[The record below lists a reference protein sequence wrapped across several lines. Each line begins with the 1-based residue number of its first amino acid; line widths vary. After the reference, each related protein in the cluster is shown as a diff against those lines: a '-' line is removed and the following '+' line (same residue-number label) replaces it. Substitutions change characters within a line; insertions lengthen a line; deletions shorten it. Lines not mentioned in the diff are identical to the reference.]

1 MAAADANRAS
11 HVLRRSLRS
20 LALLAALGLA
30 SAPLTA
36 QTLQRGNGPEPDSLD
51 PQRAQGLS
59 AQQVLRDLF
68 EGLMRDDAE
77 GQLVPGAATAVAV
90 DDDGRRYRFTLRAD
104 GRFAD
109 GSAVTADDFVYSFER
124 ALDPAT
130 AAPSAGMLLPIAGAA
145 ERLRGGSAPLGVRA
159 LDPLTLEIRLHA
171 PRSDFLRRLALP
183 IAMPVQRS
191 AIATHGTGF
200 TRPGR
205 LTGNGAYRLVAWT
218 PQAWLEL
225 ERNPHYRA
233 AGRVAIERVRYHVT
247 EDASSELKRFEA
259 GELHL
264 TETLPPGQLAR
275 LQLRHAGQLVVAPAY
290 ATFYLGYNL
299 RHPRLANAI
308 ALREALSLAIDREIL
323 VRHIT
328 GNGEWPAYA
337 LIPPAAADAAHMA
350 AAAWTAEQRQRRA
363 RQRFAEAGFA
373 REPPLQIELRYNTS
387 LANRRLGL
395 AVAAMWEEVL
405 GIDTRLRNEEWKVF
419 VQTRRAGVITEVFR
433 GGWFADYA
441 DPLNFLEP
449 FVSGNALNTVGYA
462 DPEFDVLVASAA
474 ARGGADRDRALRAA
488 EQRLLDAHAL
498 IPLFHYSS
506 KHLVSPKLC
515 GYRAHPLDHHPSEFL
530 RWCAESRVAAASPEV
545 AVGRIVGAGSGRDFS
560 SSSTRDRGHDP
571 LPQLQRIQTGA
582 APAAALDGM
591 QFR

>member
-1 MAAADANRAS
+1 MK
-11 HVLRRSLRS
+11 
-20 LALLAALGLA
+20 LALALRCLAIGLSLGIGLPALA
-30 SAPLTA
+30 VDA
-36 QTLQRGNGPEPDSLD
+36 QTLHRGNGPEPDSLD
-51 PQRAQGLS
+51 PQRAQGLP

-77 GQLVPGAATAVAV
+77 GNLVSGAASGVEV
-90 DDDGRRYRFTLRAD
+90 DAAGRRYVFTLRPD
-104 GRFAD
+104 GRYAD
-109 GSAVTADDFVYSFER
+109 GSPVTAADFVYSFER

-130 AAPSAGMLLPIAGAA
+130 AAPSSSMLLPIAGAA
-145 ERLRGGSAPLGVRA
+145 ARLRGEPGALGVRA
-159 LDPLTLEIRLHA
+159 LDERTLEIRLEA
-171 PRSDFLRRLALP
+171 PRSDFLHRLALP
-183 IAMPVQRS
+183 IAMPVQRG
-191 AIATHGTGF
+191 AIETFGSGF

-205 LTGNGAYRLVAWT
+205 LIGNGAYVLSQWT

-233 AGRVAIERVRYHVT
+233 AGMVAIERVRYHVT

-275 LQLRHAGQLVVAPAY
+275 LRERHADQLVVAPAY

-299 RHPRLANAI
+299 RQPKLAHATV
-308 ALREALSLAIDREIL
+308 LREALSLAIDREIL

-328 GNGEWPAYA
+328 GNGELPAYA
-337 LIPPAAADAAHMA
+337 LIPPSAADAPRMA
-350 AAAWTAEQRQRRA
+350 AAAWSAQQRLERA
-363 RQRFAEAGFA
+363 RELYASAGYDPS
-373 REPPLQIELRYNTS
+373 RPLSIELRYNTS

-395 AVAAMWEEVL
+395 AVAAMWQEVL
-405 GIDTRLRNEEWKVF
+405 GVDTRLRNEEWKVF
-419 VQTRRAGVITEVFR
+419 VQTRRAGAITEVFR

-449 FVSGNALNTVGYA
+449 FTRGNALNAVGYA
-462 DPEFDVLVASAA
+462 DAEYDALVARAA
-474 ARGGADRDRALRAA
+474 AGTGLDREQALHEA

-506 KHLVSPKLC
+506 KHLVSRSVC

-530 RWCAESRVAAASPEV
+530 RWCDLSPN
-545 AVGRIVGAGSGRDFS
+545 RD
-560 SSSTRDRGHDP
+560 
-571 LPQLQRIQTGA
+571 
-582 APAAALDGM
+582 
-591 QFR
+591 

>member
-1 MAAADANRAS
+1 MAAADRIVAVNR
-11 HVLRRSLRS
+11 RRCLWVW
-20 LALLAALGLA
+20 ALLAASLV
-30 SAPLTA
+30 APALLA

-68 EGLMRDDAE
+68 EGLMRDDAD
-77 GQLVPGAATAVAV
+77 GNLVPGAALAVVV

-109 GSAVTADDFVYSFER
+109 GSAVTAADFVYSLER

-130 AAPSAGMLLPIAGAA
+130 AAPSAGMLLPIVGAA
-145 ERLRGGSAPLGVRA
+145 GRLRGEAVSLGVRA
-159 LDPLTLEIRLHA
+159 LDPLTLEIRLLA
-171 PRSDFLRRLALP
+171 PRSDFLHRLALP
-183 IAMPVQRS
+183 IAMPVQRGS
-191 AIATHGTGF
+191 VVAHGSGF

-205 LTGNGAYRLVAWT
+205 LIGNGAYVLSEWT

-233 AGRVAIERVRYHVT
+233 AAEVAIERVRYHVT
-247 EDASSELKRFEA
+247 EDASSELKRFQA

-275 LQLRHAGQLVVAPAY
+275 LSEHHAGELVVAPAY
-290 ATFYLGYNL
+290 ATFYLGCNL
-299 RHPRLANAI
+299 RHPKLADAT

-328 GNGEWPAYA
+328 GNGELPAYA
-337 LIPPAAADAAHMA
+337 LIPPAGPAAPQMT
-350 AAAWTAEQRQRRA
+350 AAAWTPAQRQQRA
-363 RQRFAEAGFA
+363 RERYAQAGFT
-373 REPPLQIELRYNTS
+373 RSRPLTIELRYNTS

-419 VQTRRAGVITEVFR
+419 VQTRRAGVATQVFR

-449 FVSGNALNTVGYA
+449 FTTGNALNAVGYA
-462 DPEFDVLVASAA
+462 DAGFDALVATAA
-474 ARGGADRDRALRAA
+474 SSIGPDRDHALHAA

-506 KHLVSPKLC
+506 KHLVSPEVC

-530 RWCAESRVAAASPEV
+530 RFC
-545 AVGRIVGAGSGRDFS
+545 DS
-560 SSSTRDRGHDP
+560 SLDRG
-571 LPQLQRIQTGA
+571 
-582 APAAALDGM
+582 
-591 QFR
+591 

>member
-1 MAAADANRAS
+1 MAAADVHRLTGR
-11 HVLRRSLRS
+11 VRRWLPS
-20 LALLAALGLA
+20 AAVLLAAWLVS
-30 SAPLTA
+30 SALIA

-68 EGLMRDDAE
+68 EGLMRDDA
-77 GQLVPGAATAVAV
+77 GGTLVPGAAATVAI

-104 GRFAD
+104 GRYAD

-145 ERLRGGSAPLGVRA
+145 ERLRGEPVPLGVRA

-183 IAMPVQRS
+183 IAMPVQRN
-191 AIATHGTGF
+191 AIANHGAGF

-233 AGRVAIERVRYHVT
+233 ADRVAIERVRYHVT

-275 LQLRHAGQLVVAPAY
+275 LQSRHAKELVVAPAY

-299 RHPRLANAI
+299 RHPKLADAT

-328 GNGEWPAYA
+328 GNGELPAYA
-337 LIPPAAADAAHMA
+337 LIPPAAPGAPQMTA
-350 AAAWTAEQRQRRA
+350 AALTPAERQQRA
-363 RQRFAEAGFA
+363 RERLAQAGLV
-373 REPPLQIELRYNTS
+373 RDPPLLIELRYNTS

-449 FVSGNALNTVGYA
+449 LTSGNALNAVGYA
-462 DPEFDVLVASAA
+462 DAAFDALVATAA
-474 ARGGADRDRALRAA
+474 ASSGGERDRALYAA

-506 KHLVSPKLC
+506 KHLVSPKVC

-530 RWCAESRVAAASPEV
+530 RFC
-545 AVGRIVGAGSGRDFS
+545 DS
-560 SSSTRDRGHDP
+560 SLDRG
-571 LPQLQRIQTGA
+571 
-582 APAAALDGM
+582 
-591 QFR
+591 